1 MRIHAPRSRLGQLR
15 TPIHLAVLT
24 LCAGAAQAQTQAPV
38 PPPAAPAASAA
49 SAPTTSLETVT
60 VTATK
65 RVSPLQRTPV
75 AITSLSSADLDKA
88 HVQTI
93 QDVVHLVPSFQATS
107 QGDHGVITMTLRGIG
122 NDSAKTEYADPEVAL
137 FVDGIYAPRA
147 EGAAALLFDME
158 SIEVLRGPQ
167 GTLWGRNS
175 TVGAVNMQ
183 TAKPVLGE
191 KSGSFEAG
199 LGNYKRFGARGAFNM
214 PLTDTLALRFAF
226 AHERHDGYV
235 DYQAPP
241 NLSLASQQAAAAPVI
256 AAWNA
261 ANPANPMAFQP
272 LNPNLF
278 AQGGQKYGAQDQ
290 TAARLSLLWKP
301 SSQLSW
307 NLSYEQFIDRGT
319 PNMNLMQD
327 PRPGQEFWSALIDTA
342 PALKRDVHTVRSR
355 VDYAISPDLALAY
368 VAGWSRFTG
377 SGTFDQDG
385 GASVPTSFTSG
396 ATYQEDRTNWSK
408 YTNHSHELTLQSTGK
423 RSIDWILGLYYAAED
438 NGIRFDIPIMN
449 GTQQGT
455 VGWQGS
461 FIQPKE
467 TVRSTAGFGQLT
479 WNATDSLHLTGG
491 LRYTSDKRENIG
503 GTNNGWTGD
512 PTVPQVPVSVSA
524 DPLAPGSG
532 FSTYQR
538 NDGSYTAKKTTWLAR
553 INYDFTRDFM
563 GYASVSTGYKSGGL
577 QDGGVPYGSETLTNY
592 EVGTKNT
599 FFGGAV
605 RWNNAIYYQDFKDF
619 QFSAP
624 ITNPDGTHSLATSN
638 ADGAKVYGFESEF
651 AAKLSEN
658 DRLQLT
664 MAYTKTKLGHL
675 IGGSNDYALPPCA
688 VPGISNCLDVTGHEM
703 PHAPKFAAQVL
714 YEHSFRLANGDSVT
728 PRASLHYETSSWLSV
743 FNLGD
748 GDRQKAYTRT
758 DLGLRYASHRD
769 WYADF
774 YVRNVEDA
782 KIKTNAQNSF
792 GGIWQSQY
800 LPPRTFGVNVGLY
813 F

>member
-38 PPPAAPAASAA
+38 PAPAASAA

-122 NDSAKTEYADPEVAL
+122 NDSAKTEYADPEVAM

-199 LGNYKRFGARGAFNM
+199 LGNYNRFGARGAFNM

-256 AAWNA
+256 AAWNTA
-261 ANPANPMAFQP
+261 HPANPMSFQP

-278 AQGGQKYGAQDQ
+278 AQGGQKYNAQDQ

-355 VDYAISPDLALAY
+355 IDYAISPDLALAY

-408 YTNHSHELTLQSTGK
+408 YTNYSHELTLQSTGK
-423 RSIDWILGLYYAAED
+423 RDIDWILGLYYAAED

-479 WNATDSLHLTGG
+479 WNATDALHITGG

-512 PTVPQVPVSVSA
+512 ATVPQVPVSVSS
-524 DPLAPGSG
+524 DPLAAGSG
-532 FSTYQR
+532 FGTYQH

-599 FFGGAV
+599 LFGGAV

-664 MAYTKTKLGHL
+664 LAYTKTKLGHL

-714 YEHSFRLANGDSVT
+714 YEHTFRLANGDSVT

-758 DLGLRYASHRD
+758 DLGLRYTSHRD

-774 YVRNVEDA
+774 YVRNVEDG

-800 LPPRTFGVNVGLY
+800 LPPRTFGVNVGVY